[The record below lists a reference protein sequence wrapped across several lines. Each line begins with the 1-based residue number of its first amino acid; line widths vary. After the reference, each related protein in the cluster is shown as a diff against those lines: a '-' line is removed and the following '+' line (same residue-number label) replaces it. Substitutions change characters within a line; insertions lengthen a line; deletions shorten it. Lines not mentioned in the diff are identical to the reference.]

1 MSSEKYDGILVYS
14 EFDGKVG
21 PVVRAHYPETLHPEE
36 LKRLAAM
43 CMPSLGQRDDIMEEG
58 SGFLVFQLSETHVVS
73 SSFKFLRGSVRTL
86 TGASLVSLSFVTE
99 RIINPFRFNPFL
111 ELVLTPLFRI
121 VVDSKALKQITE
133 AVTETG
139 IIDKEISVKGPP
151 IRVRARVIQDS
162 ELPSYF
168 IELERDLGRV

>member
-1 MSSEKYDGILVYS
+1 MSSEKYEGILVYS

-21 PVVRAHYPETLHPEE
+21 PVVRAHYPETLYPED

-58 SGFLVFQLSETHVVS
+58 SGFLVFQLSETQVVS
-73 SSFKFLRGSVRTL
+73 SYFKFLRGSVRTL

-99 RIINPFRFNPFL
+99 RLINPFRFKPFL

-121 VVDSKALKQITE
+121 VVDSKTLKQIME
-133 AVTETG
+133 AVVETG
-139 IIDKEISVKGPP
+139 IIDREISVKGPP
-151 IRVRARVIQDS
+151 IRVKARVIQDS
-162 ELPSYF
+162 ELPLYF
-168 IELERDLGRV
+168 IELEKDLGRI